1 MESPLTPPPHTHLH
15 ESRIPG
21 LLFAN
26 VFTFS
31 FALIIVI
38 LRFVS
43 RRLSHLPFWWDD
55 YLMLP
60 ALVAAAVLF
69 FTDTVYMVNNGLGR
83 HIYVAPDPPTAAVR
97 WAIGLFVTEISY
109 TLTIVMVKFSVLV
122 MYWRIFRESK
132 TVRIAIYVLGG
143 VVAAWGVAFLLVTIF
158 DCSPVKGAWTRFSME
173 AVMNPAMAPVCR
185 VQAEPAYLSN
195 SAINIVTDIAILI
208 LPMYQVWQLNLPRA
222 QKLAVCGIF
231 AIGIF
236 DIGVAISRFVFIIQ
250 FELNLLKSLD
260 VTWTFV
266 NTQIWSAVEINTGI
280 ICSSLASLRPLL
292 NLILYGSVDRPD
304 SGSSRSPKARTEST
318 TPLQKP
324 RSRPRKSSQN
334 SGSFFEQHRSILG
347 SVRSWSSRS
356 KDRIRMASAWPAHYL
371 RMRNDVSGP
380 EVRVGSR
387 TFTMITRVDHNAP
400 PANVSRQVSVR
411 KASLRTQEEIK
422 KSVQKAYDGISV
434 WTEIDVDGESDKS
447 KGPV

>member
-1 MESPLTPPPHTHLH
+1 MASPLTPPPHTHLH

-231 AIGIF
+231 AIGI
-236 DIGVAISRFVFIIQ
+236 
-250 FELNLLKSLD
+250 L
-260 VTWTFV
+260 
-266 NTQIWSAVEINTGI
+266 
-280 ICSSLASLRPLL
+280 
-292 NLILYGSVDRPD
+292 
-304 SGSSRSPKARTEST
+304 
-318 TPLQKP
+318 
-324 RSRPRKSSQN
+324 
-334 SGSFFEQHRSILG
+334 
-347 SVRSWSSRS
+347 
-356 KDRIRMASAWPAHYL
+356 
-371 RMRNDVSGP
+371 
-380 EVRVGSR
+380 
-387 TFTMITRVDHNAP
+387 
-400 PANVSRQVSVR
+400 
-411 KASLRTQEEIK
+411 
-422 KSVQKAYDGISV
+422 
-434 WTEIDVDGESDKS
+434 
-447 KGPV
+447 